1 MSALQPNRFINFQ
14 TNTNRSQHMQT
25 GTNGFPQNLSF
36 SGSETDVST
45 SNENLS
51 HEERYVIRHTARQ
64 EPQGQE
70 NLAAPSSNRSSL
82 KQGELGSNR
91 SSLDV
96 STCSYNT
103 LIIHNAD
110 ESWAGRLSGIRDGN
124 NMSENNSPHHS
135 HVQSD
140 PNKPLV
146 LQKGSN
152 SPSPSLSGG
161 KDRTSYDGNGRLLYD
176 PGVRDI
182 TDIPDDY
189 LNQSQVLKHLAKE
202 VKVPP
207 SSLVEESVDTINE
220 HKRHSLP
227 RRDNPPPEYPGGKFY
242 SESSPSTILMQKFK
256 NGKKEKTHM
265 SKSQPDLSKVGVGR
279 PKTKGREEFGDGGK
293 RWAEMVNNL
302 AQENSRLKAEAE
314 SYMQKVAKTQKVSQ
328 I

>member
-1 MSALQPNRFINFQ
+1 MSALQPNRFISFQ
-14 TNTNRSQHMQT
+14 SNPTRNQHLQTPNTS
-25 GTNGFPQNLSF
+25 FPQNLSY

-82 KQGELGSNR
+82 KQGDLSSNR

-103 LIIHNAD
+103 LIIHNGD

-124 NMSENNSPHHS
+124 NLSECNSPRHS
-135 HVQSD
+135 HVPSD

-146 LQKGSN
+146 LGKGSN

-161 KDRTSYDGNGRLLYD
+161 KDRTSYDGNGRLHFD

-182 TDIPDDY
+182 TDITDIPVDY
-189 LNQSQVLKHLAKE
+189 LNQSQV
-202 VKVPP
+202 
-207 SSLVEESVDTINE
+207 S
-220 HKRHSLP
+220 
-227 RRDNPPPEYPGGKFY
+227 
-242 SESSPSTILMQKFK
+242 
-256 NGKKEKTHM
+256 
-265 SKSQPDLSKVGVGR
+265 
-279 PKTKGREEFGDGGK
+279 
-293 RWAEMVNNL
+293 
-302 AQENSRLKAEAE
+302 
-314 SYMQKVAKTQKVSQ
+314 
-328 I
+328 

>member
-1 MSALQPNRFINFQ
+1 MSALQPNRYISFQ
-14 TNTNRSQHMQT
+14 TNANRTQHLQA
-25 GTNGFPQNLSF
+25 NPNSFQQNLSF

-82 KQGELGSNR
+82 KQGDLSSNR

-124 NMSENNSPHHS
+124 NLSENNSPRHS
-135 HVQSD
+135 HVPSD
-140 PNKPLV
+140 STKPLV

-152 SPSPSLSGG
+152 SPSPSLSSG
-161 KDRTSYDGNGRLLYD
+161 KDRTSYDGSGRLHFD

-189 LNQSQVLKHLAKE
+189 LNQSQV
-202 VKVPP
+202 
-207 SSLVEESVDTINE
+207 ESAYN
-220 HKRHSLP
+220 
-227 RRDNPPPEYPGGKFY
+227 
-242 SESSPSTILMQKFK
+242 
-256 NGKKEKTHM
+256 
-265 SKSQPDLSKVGVGR
+265 
-279 PKTKGREEFGDGGK
+279 
-293 RWAEMVNNL
+293 
-302 AQENSRLKAEAE
+302 
-314 SYMQKVAKTQKVSQ
+314 
-328 I
+328 